1 MTVAANDD
9 LIAARSAESR
19 KVSKSPFGPDD
30 EIGMMN
36 LMTPQSRAR
45 VMAEAD
51 GSKMFDLAV
60 EYFHG
65 MPSWTAGGDP
75 PYQLWMTHTPGG
87 ELANGRRGLS
97 PTSDHMVYTSDAFSM
112 FTHCGTHIDTLNHY
126 GYDGQIWNC
135 YSMAQDLGSRSW
147 HVCGAEKHPPIFA
160 RGVLIDVARA
170 LGVDMLPDS
179 HGIGADDLRAA
190 LDRQGTKLL
199 PGDVVLVRTGRM
211 TVWPEFDAY
220 LINEPGLNLEGARF
234 LAEAGAMVIGGD
246 NVGLEQ
252 LPSAVPDDW
261 IPVHSYLLAESGVPI
276 MEVVNCEE
284 LSEAELY
291 EFAFFA
297 ATIPLRGATGA
308 PLRPVVFPLLS

>member
-1 MTVAANDD
+1 MVAANDE

-45 VMAEAD
+45 VLAEAD

-87 ELANGRRGLS
+87 EIANGRRGLS

-135 YSMAQDLGSRSW
+135 YTMAQDLGSRSW
-147 HVCGAEKHPPIFA
+147 HVCGAEKHPPIL
-160 RGVLIDVARA
+160 RG
-170 LGVDMLPDS
+170 PFS
-179 HGIGADDLRAA
+179 S
-190 LDRQGTKLL
+190 TW
-199 PGDVVLVRTGRM
+199 PGRWESTCCLTRT
-211 TVWPEFDAY
+211 
-220 LINEPGLNLEGARF
+220 
-234 LAEAGAMVIGGD
+234 
-246 NVGLEQ
+246 
-252 LPSAVPDDW
+252 PSALTISAP
-261 IPVHSYLLAESGVPI
+261 HSIDKERSCCREMSCWSGP
-276 MEVVNCEE
+276 
-284 LSEAELY
+284 
-291 EFAFFA
+291 
-297 ATIPLRGATGA
+297 GA
-308 PLRPVVFPLLS
+308 